1 MCVSPFVKWRGGGGA
16 PERFS
21 FILLGLRKEPN
32 LFKRSSLSRIFR
44 RTVFH
49 VRWNFVILR
58 WRTFFRKYD
67 LATHTPM
74 SSWIIVDRWWSFSFV
89 GGHGFKMFRA
99 SSSIVLRLWNL
110 EQYIYIYIY
119 TQWLYFQSSGPR
131 RDKIL
136 VLRGPQIVKFQHLEH
151 ADNFTNLLQNS
162 LVTLQRTTEIYCET
176 IRCKW
181 STCINKSRTWKINS
195 EDMDLAIT
203 ETQKKNRERYERIEN
218 NLMEIR
224 TRRVRQKKEKMISY
238 RHGSYLHL
246 FSSHLSL
253 SFITLDFV
261 KL

>member
-1 MCVSPFVKWRGGGGA
+1 MKFRDFA
-16 PERFS
+16 LTY
-21 FILLGLRKEPN
+21 ILQKIRLGHTHP
-32 LFKRSSLSRIFR
+32 
-44 RTVFH
+44 H
-49 VRWNFVILR
+49 VILNHRRSMMVVFFCR
-58 WRTFFRKYD
+58 WARVQD
-67 LATHTPM
+67 V
-74 SSWIIVDRWWSFSFV
+74 SSVFEYRIEVMKPGTI
-89 GGHGFKMFRA
+89 
-99 SSSIVLRLWNL
+99 
-110 EQYIYIYIY
+110 YIYIYIY